1 MNKLEARTEE
11 GKHMT
16 DTSRPFAE
24 KKFTDV
30 KGHRMA
36 YIDEG
41 EGAPIVFQ
49 HGNPT
54 SSYLWRNVMP
64 ACRGL
69 GRLIACDLIG
79 MGDSDKLYPS
89 GPDRYTYAEQR
100 DFLFALWDKLGLGN
114 DVVFVVHDWGAALG
128 FDWANR
134 NRDRVQGI
142 AYMEAIVLP
151 LASAPLVFFGGVPL
165 VLGGIV
171 LWSLGVTVQQTLFKA
186 MLTTLVSAER
196 RATGFGTFDGVWGL
210 ASFAGSLLLGYLYD
224 VSLTGLVVASV
235 SLQVLAVPAVWF
247 VTSRPPPP
255 SPV

>member
-1 MNKLEARTEE
+1 
-11 GKHMT
+11 MT

-24 KKFTDV
+24 KKFTEV

-36 YIDEG
+36 FIDEG

-114 DVVFVVHDWGAALG
+114 DVVFVVHEVRP
-128 FDWANR
+128 FEH
-134 NRDRVQGI
+134 
-142 AYMEAIVLP
+142 Y
-151 LASAPLVFFGGVPL
+151 
-165 VLGGIV
+165 
-171 LWSLGVTVQQTLFKA
+171 
-186 MLTTLVSAER
+186 
-196 RATGFGTFDGVWGL
+196 ATSRTF
-210 ASFAGSLLLGYLYD
+210 A
-224 VSLTGLVVASV
+224 VSLPSCSPSRLPGRRTKAL
-235 SLQVLAVPAVWF
+235 LAPTRFHRRISYAL
-247 VTSRPPPP
+247 
-255 SPV
+255 